1 MLSAPAKEK
10 DMYRIAGIDV
20 HKELL
25 VVVIA
30 ELRADGIAILERRKF
45 WATPEQMRKLAERL
59 LEWEVEEVVM
69 ESTAQ
74 YWQPVRGMLEEV
86 WQPVRQQRKGAG
98 AKAGNLYLAQAQS
111 NKGRRG
117 RKNDYEDVKRL
128 VAGELVLSFVP
139 EAEQRLWRTV
149 TRRKNQLNKD
159 RSRVQSQLEC
169 VLEQAH
175 IKLASVISDLL
186 GVSAVRILR
195 AIAEGKS
202 DPVVLAGLVE
212 KNVKATPEQLADAL
226 SAVRRCKA
234 DYRKLIQMMLDH
246 VKLLDEQV
254 DQLLLHAA
262 RLMKAHE
269 DAVNRLAEVPG
280 LGVDSGLQIVA
291 EVGPQAEVF
300 PTPGSLCSWVG
311 AIPGEQVSADKNA
324 SSKSPKGNRQMRRV
338 LTEAVEAAIKQK
350 GNIFEVKFRKFIA
363 HMDYQEAIWCVV
375 HFMCKLVWKIL
386 HDGVRYEER
395 GPGVDALLAWAS
407 VLGGSVTSKL
417 RGSAYCPRSHGC
429 LPN

>member
-1 MLSAPAKEK
+1 
-10 DMYRIAGIDV
+10 MYRIAGIDV
-20 HKELL
+20 HKKLL
-25 VVVIA
+25 VVVIV

-45 WATPEQMRKLAERL
+45 LAMPEQMRKLAEYL

-74 YWQPVRGMLEEV
+74 YWQPVWGTLEEV
-86 WQPVRQQRKGAG
+86 WQPVRRQRMGACP
-98 AKAGNLYLAQAQS
+98 KAGNLYLAQAQS

-117 RKNDYEDVKRL
+117 RKSDYEDAERLVKRL

-149 TRRKNQLNKD
+149 TRRKIQLNKD

-175 IKLASVISDLL
+175 IKLSSVISDLL

-195 AIAEGKS
+195 AIAEGGS

-226 SAVRRCKA
+226 SAVRGCNA

-246 VKLLDEQV
+246 VKLLDEQIE
-254 DQLLLHAA
+254 QLLLHAA

-269 DAVNRLAEVPG
+269 EAVQRLAEMPG

-291 EVGPQAEVF
+291 ELGPRAEVF
-300 PTPGSLCSWVG
+300 PTPGNLCSWVG
-311 AIPGEQVSADKNA
+311 SIPGEQVSADKNA
-324 SSKSPKGNRQMRRV
+324 SSKSPKGNRQMRRI

-350 GNIFEVKFRKFIA
+350 GNIFEVKFRKFIT
-363 HMDYQEAIWCVV
+363 HMDYQEAVWCVV

-395 GPGVDALLAWAS
+395 GPGVDANNARRRQQRMIRNLKAAGYS
-407 VLGGSVTSKL
+407 VLPSTHMP
-417 RGSAYCPRSHGC
+417 A
-429 LPN
+429 